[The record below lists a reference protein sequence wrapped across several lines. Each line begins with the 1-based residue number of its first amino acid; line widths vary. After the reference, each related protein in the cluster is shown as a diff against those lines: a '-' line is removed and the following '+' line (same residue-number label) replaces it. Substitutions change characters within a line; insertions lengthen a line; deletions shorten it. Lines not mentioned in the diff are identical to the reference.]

1 MLELFMAAVAT
12 GAWGRRAVDSFLSSL
27 QRSGDVG
34 FALDVGSNDGSWARW
49 LLYKAEAR
57 NLSLRVHVFEPQP
70 RYAATLSALEE
81 RYHGSVRFHAAA
93 AGTSSGT
100 SWLYPATDRQAWS
113 TVAAMARAYTTRG
126 ALREPLR
133 VPSVDLAAFVG
144 TEVNAT
150 ALLKLD
156 VEGAEYA
163 IVPRLIA
170 TGAIC
175 RVRHLLIEWHL
186 NALPPHE
193 RLAGLGLRF
202 SFEHL
207 VRAGCAGQDDW
218 RVEHDEHNKNNFGEA
233 VHGLCVRCKRNFT
246 KKTRWS

>member
-1 MLELFMAAVAT
+1 MFGLFMAAVAT
-12 GAWGRRAVDSFLSSL
+12 GAWGRRAVESFFNQV
-27 QRSGDVG
+27 QRTGKVG
-34 FALDVGSNDGSWARW
+34 LALDVGSNDGAWAKW
-49 LLYKAEAR
+49 LLNKAEAR

-81 RYHGSVRFHAAA
+81 HGSVRFHAAA

-100 SWLYPATDRQAWS
+100 SWLYPSSDKQAWS

-133 VPSVDLAAFVG
+133 VPSVDLAAFVE

-156 VEGAEYA
+156 VEGAEFA

-218 RVEHDEHNKNNFGEA
+218 LVEHDEHHKNNFGE
-233 VHGLCVRCKRNFT
+233 VVDGLCVRCKRNFT